1 MKIVN
6 KKAYFNYH
14 ILETLEVGVVLSGGE
29 VKSLRL
35 GRADLSGSFARV
47 KDDQIFLINAYIPAY
62 QNSPE
67 SYDPKRTRKLLLHKT
82 QILNLATK
90 VHTGKVLIPLSIYST
105 RNLIK
110 VQLALATSKK
120 KYDKKQAKKLEDE
133 QRKLDQELKDL

>member
-14 ILETLEVGVVLSGGE
+14 ILETLEAGIVLLGQE

-47 KDDQIFLINAYIPAY
+47 KDNQVFLINAYIPAY
-62 QNSPE
+62 QNSSE
-67 SYDPKRTRKLLLHKT
+67 TYDPKHSRKLLLHKT

-90 VHTGKVLIPLSIYST
+90 VHAGKVLIPLSIYST

-110 VQLALATSKK
+110 VTLALATPKR
-120 KYDKKQAKKLEDE
+120 KYDKKRAKKLEDE
-133 QRKLDQELKDL
+133 ALRVEQELKEG